1 MSRKMANASSRNKS
15 KVFDRLIGDDV
26 SEVDPSYKIFLEHLC
41 QEGNSYAFDAPDGGH
56 GMPASVRYEED
67 DNISCVVAM
76 DKDCTNVPNSSR
88 RRYRGGS
95 NAKLPGVTSG
105 RDAHINVKAVT
116 APTDESYA
124 AFLSLLKI
132 KDGFMVIELEPGVT
146 VAYEQ
151 EEETPVGYD
160 EMSTV
165 SSAKDRKHSM
175 NAPQNMV
182 EDNAMHGDEDR
193 HRQTDNII
201 CEHATG
207 RPPPDNLDSQD
218 LTCTDEHGL
227 APCTESSDLNVYED
241 DQRSPIAFSCG
252 VPSTFDEKLDYV
264 LSQPYDQNE
273 YEELLR
279 KATDRKPV
287 SRQKHLRSVSKRY
300 ATGVLGL
307 SYLDHY
313 PDLATQIDSADT
325 DEGRLNLLRKFF
337 FWLENLSHEG
347 AHMPWIAKALS
358 CDPIVAD
365 DYE

>member
-1 MSRKMANASSRNKS
+1 MSRKMPNGSSRNKS
-15 KVFDRLIGDDV
+15 NVFDSLIGDDV

-41 QEGNSYAFDAPDGGH
+41 QEGNSYAFDVPDGDH

-67 DNISCVVAM
+67 DIFRVVAM
-76 DKDCTNVPNSSR
+76 DKDCTNVPNSSP
-88 RRYRGGS
+88 RRYRGGL
-95 NAKLPGVTSG
+95 NAKRPGVTSG
-105 RDAHINVKAVT
+105 RDARINVKAVT
-116 APTDESYA
+116 APTDESYG

-151 EEETPVGYD
+151 DDETPTGYD

-165 SSAKDRKHSM
+165 SSAKDRKHLM
-175 NAPQNMV
+175 CAPQNV
-182 EDNAMHGDEDR
+182 VGDNAMHRDEDR
-193 HRQTDNII
+193 LGQTGNFISEYGI
-201 CEHATG
+201 G

-218 LTCTDEHGL
+218 LICTDEHGL
-227 APCTESSDLNVYED
+227 EPCTESSDLNVYED

-264 LSQPYDQNE
+264 LSRTYDQNE

-279 KATDRKPV
+279 RATDRKPV
-287 SRQKHLRSVSKRY
+287 SRQKHLRNVSKCY

-313 PDLATQIDSADT
+313 PDLATQIDSAGT

-337 FWLENLSHEG
+337 FWLEVMYFTLDQIS
-347 AHMPWIAKALS
+347 AIA
-358 CDPIVAD
+358 
-365 DYE
+365 